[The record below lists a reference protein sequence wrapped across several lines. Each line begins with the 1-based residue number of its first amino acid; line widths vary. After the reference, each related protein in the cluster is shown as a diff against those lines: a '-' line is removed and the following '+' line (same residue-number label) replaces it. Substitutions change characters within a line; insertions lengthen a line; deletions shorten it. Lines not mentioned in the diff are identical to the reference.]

1 MSVKKVSKLFI
12 ILLITITC
20 LIFKQKIEVN
30 ASSTNMEQDV
40 QKIIVEETNR
50 LFENIEICKIS
61 YLYNLNDSPDYV
73 YVNFKDLGY
82 VIYYRDTLE
91 IMEYSYE
98 HNIEYSD
105 DETRKY
111 YAGPFNYYEKVNNRF
126 VNINTGYSLNISENE
141 IEAYACSLSALF
153 SKRFDER
160 STFIVNISKDIDKE
174 FADFPQNKR
183 SPEFDEDDY
192 IFANTPGSPNT
203 TYIENHEFFFAN
215 PKYGYNEH
223 GTCGSVAAQLLLS
236 YNNYYNDRRI
246 IDVEHLNGDWTG
258 LMSDDIFDED
268 NYLFPNRNM
277 NVCNDPTS
285 LTSYTT
291 GTNDDFYEYVIQS
304 IEPSAFNCIC
314 TKTKV
319 KIIGAIANVTTIV

>member
-1 MSVKKVSKLFI
+1 MSDKKVSKLFI

-20 LIFKQKIEVN
+20 LIFNQKIEVN

-105 DETRKY
+105 DETKKY
-111 YAGPFNYYEKVNNRF
+111 YAGPSNYYEKVNNRF
-126 VNINTGYSLNISENE
+126 VNVNTGYSLNISENE

-153 SKRFDER
+153 SKRLDER
-160 STFIVNISKDIDKE
+160 LTFIVNIRKDIDKE

-258 LMSDDIFDED
+258 LMSNDIFDED

-277 NVCNDPTS
+277 NIKTNAILHAQIIQK
-285 LTSYTT
+285 LT
-291 GTNDDFYEYVIQS
+291 
-304 IEPSAFNCIC
+304 
-314 TKTKV
+314 
-319 KIIGAIANVTTIV
+319 KIIYVY